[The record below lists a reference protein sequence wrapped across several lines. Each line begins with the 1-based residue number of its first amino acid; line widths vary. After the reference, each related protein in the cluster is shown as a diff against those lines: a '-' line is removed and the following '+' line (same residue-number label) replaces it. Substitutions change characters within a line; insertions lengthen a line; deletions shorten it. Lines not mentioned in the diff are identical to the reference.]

1 MSRILPL
8 DELNVL
14 IRKYNSSSP
23 DTPISRLYD
32 LDDIID
38 DLLDLFLL
46 AIANGVVSI
55 NEQFGADYQPDAKQ
69 IEEVVY
75 KKIDGLTWKDRVT
88 DWYNNGGT
96 GYDIARIAE
105 TEAHR
110 IGNDMAFQAAKAAG
124 ATEKKWICQLIPTS
138 RDSHVY
144 LHGTKVGI
152 NDYFYSY
159 KGGKTLYPG
168 EFGIADEDINCL
180 CELEFK

>member
-55 NEQFGADYQPDAKQ
+55 NDQFGTDYQPRAEQ
-69 IEEVVY
+69 IENVIY

-105 TEAHR
+105 TESHR
-110 IGNDMAFQAAKAAG
+110 IGNDMAFQAAKEVG
-124 ATEKKWICQLIPTS
+124 ATKKTWHTMLDERV
-138 RDSHVY
+138 RDTHFY
-144 LHGTKVGI
+144 LESVTVGI
-152 NDYFYSY
+152 DDYFYSFR
-159 KGGKTLYPG
+159 GGQTLYPG
-168 EFGIADEDINCL
+168 EWGIAEEDCNCR
-180 CELEFK
+180 CWCDYS